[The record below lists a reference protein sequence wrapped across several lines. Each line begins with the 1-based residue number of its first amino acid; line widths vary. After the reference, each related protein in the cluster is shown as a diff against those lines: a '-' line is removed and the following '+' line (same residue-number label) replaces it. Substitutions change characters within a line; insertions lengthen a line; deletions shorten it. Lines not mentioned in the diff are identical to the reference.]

1 MKSRNA
7 RFLKQGLIEEYRQMS
22 PLERVRAFIKHSL
35 LMQKIKEAGDA
46 DRKTLMTGGKPENV

>member
-22 PLERVRAFIKHSL
+22 PHDRVRAFIKHSF
-35 LMQKIKEAGDA
+35 LMKKIKEAGDA
-46 DRKTLMTGGKPENV
+46 KRKALTGKKPDNG